1 MKPGEKG
8 ILLEKDG
15 KGIVLTAD
23 GEFRYIPSPQAE
35 VGAEVPL
42 PSTPPQR
49 WRLLSLAAALA
60 AVFIGLGLYRYFLPA
75 PVAYVAL
82 DINPS
87 LELGIDR
94 QERVV
99 KVVCLNEEARRLAAG
114 VKVRG
119 LPVTK
124 AVTVLLGRAKALE
137 YLDSRR
143 SGVVLV
149 TVISVRKDAPVPV
162 EVERLAEVAV
172 RQLEKEQVPAKV
184 VAATVPAAFREEAR
198 RLGLSPGRYA
208 LKAGAE
214 NVSEPLSVQE
224 LKREGLAQ
232 LEARRQVQVEKLLQA
247 ERRSR
252 VVVVVPPKTE
262 PPGKLRTGG
271 GQAMK
276 DIAAPEDEFEP
287 GRPGEGRPLF
297 PQVPVKPGPGKP
309 GDNKIQR
316 DGSGLGEREQPPPE
330 EKAREKAR
338 EKAEKKEQTSR
349 DKSEEKA
356 VREQNL
362 KAVRENLWQKTGEHS
377 VGEVYAA
384 EERFSHPLPGRGM
397 FLWKLGRTRS

>member
-1 MKPGEKG
+1 MKPEEKG

-42 PSTPPQR
+42 PSGPPQR
-49 WRLLSLAAALA
+49 WWLLSLAAALA

-143 SGVVLV
+143 PGVVLV
-149 TVISVRKDAPVPV
+149 TVVPARKDAPVPV
-162 EVERLAEVAV
+162 EVKRLAEVAV
-172 RQLEKEQVPAKV
+172 RQLEKERVPAKV

-214 NVSEPLSVQE
+214 NVSKPLSVQE

-232 LEARRQVQVEKLLQA
+232 LETRRQIQVEKLLQA

-252 VVVVVPPKTE
+252 VVVIVPPE
-262 PPGKLRTGG
+262 IELPGKSRTGG

-297 PQVPVKPGPGKP
+297 PQVPVKHGPGEP
-309 GDNKIQR
+309 GDNKVQR
-316 DGSGLGEREQPPPE
+316 DEPGLGEREQPPPE
-330 EKAREKAR
+330 GKAREKAR
-338 EKAEKKEQTSR
+338 EKKEQTSR
-349 DKSEEKA
+349 NEPEEKT

-362 KAVRENLWQKTGEHS
+362 KTVRENLWRKTGEHS

>member
-42 PSTPPQR
+42 PSVPPQR
-49 WRLLSLAAALA
+49 WWLLSLAAALA

-124 AVTVLLGRAKALE
+124 AVTLLLGRAKALE

-143 SGVVLV
+143 PGVVLV
-149 TVISVRKDAPVPV
+149 TVVPARKDAPVPV
-162 EVERLAEVAV
+162 EVKRLAEVAV
-172 RQLEKEQVPAKV
+172 RQLEKERVPAKV

-214 NVSEPLSVQE
+214 NVSKPLSVQE

-232 LEARRQVQVEKLLQA
+232 LETRRQVQVEELLQA
-247 ERRSR
+247 ERRNK
-252 VVVVVPPKTE
+252 VVVAVPPKTE
-262 PPGKLRTGG
+262 PPKKSQAGS

-276 DIAAPEDEFEP
+276 NITVPADESEP
-287 GRPGEGRPLF
+287 GRPREEKPLF
-297 PQVPVKPGPGKP
+297 PQVPLKPGPGEP
-309 GDNKIQR
+309 GGNKVQR
-316 DGSGLGEREQPPPE
+316 DGPGLGKREQPPSE
-330 EKAREKAR
+330 GKAGEKAREK
-338 EKAEKKEQTSR
+338 EEQTSGNEP
-349 DKSEEKA
+349 EEKT

-362 KAVRENLWQKTGEHS
+362 QTERKNLWRKTGKHS
-377 VGEVYAA
+377 VREVYAA
-384 EERFSHPLPGRGM
+384 EERFSYPLPGRGM
-397 FLWKLGRTRS
+397 FLWKLERTRS